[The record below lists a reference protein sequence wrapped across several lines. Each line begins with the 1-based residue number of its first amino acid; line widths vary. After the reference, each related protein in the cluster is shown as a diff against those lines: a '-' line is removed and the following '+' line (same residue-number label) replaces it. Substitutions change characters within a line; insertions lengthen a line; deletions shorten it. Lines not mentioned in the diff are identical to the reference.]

1 MTAAIPFSTLYEV
14 RVLKSKIWVGEL
26 KIYWT
31 IKDLNEH
38 LEDVQR
44 QISYWFDNVDLL
56 FQALTRRSYYQDNGE
71 APEYEFQELFNGGFV
86 S

>member
-1 MTAAIPFSTLYEV
+1 M
-14 RVLKSKIWVGEL
+14 
-26 KIYWT
+26 
-31 IKDLNEH
+31 KDLNEH